1 MKLPLGLRSSASLQ
15 AITQVQPTASVVHTL
30 ALDALAMP
38 PETSSSIIAEGHT
51 LNVTD
56 SL

>member
-15 AITQVQPTASVVHTL
+15 PITQVQPTASVVHTL

-38 PETSSSIIAEGHT
+38 PATSSSVVAKGHT